1 MNKEV
6 KKVYKAIETEVAVI
20 DKKLLDK
27 VDLSAIPKI

>member
-6 KKVYKAIETEVAVI
+6 KKVYTAIETEVAVI